1 VITFALNIACNKNSH
16 LFEFIH
22 SKWSLSLS
30 GKIIVMVVVP
40 LLSAALLIGTATGA
54 NSLLAYS
61 NPLNALL
68 QINPKGAIGGEN
80 TFTKYNQI
88 KAAIKSN
95 IDNGSNA
102 GIVIALVDPNG
113 TQFYGYGKMSA
124 TNQTNVNK
132 NTLFDIGSITK
143 SFTTLLLAVM
153 AKHGLVNLNDPI
165 EKYLP
170 ATVKVPTYNGQHITL
185 ESLAT
190 HTSGLPDNPPNM
202 PLTGPGF
209 QNYRFAQMYQAL
221 SDIRLTRAPGSQYNY
236 SNFGMALLGDILA
249 SKAGMP
255 YEQLVINRITN
266 VLGMNSTRITLS
278 DQLHY
283 RLALGHLN
291 GVELPASIENPLPLA
306 PAGSFRSTASDM
318 AKYLSVNMGLTKTT
332 LYNAMQQSHVMKI
345 NTNMSGFSGFR
356 KIYIGLGW
364 FTTTINNGTNGGTS
378 RNLIWDNGIFNGY
391 NSFIGFNPAKHK
403 GIAILCSAL
412 QRNLLISQ
420 IGFGPYDRLS
430 NLLWNLL
437 MD

>member
-1 VITFALNIACNKNSH
+1 MITFASNIVCNKNSH
-16 LFEFIH
+16 LFKFIH
-22 SKWSLSLS
+22 SEWSLSLS
-30 GKIIVMVVVP
+30 GTVVVVV
-40 LLSAALLIGTATGA
+40 LSAALLTSIITEA
-54 NSLLAYS
+54 NSILAASTSLNGLGLLE
-61 NPLNALL
+61 
-68 QINPKGAIGGEN
+68 IKHKGAIGGEN
-80 TFTKYNQI
+80 TFTISDQVKT
-88 KAAIKSN
+88 AIKSN

-102 GIVIALVDPNG
+102 GIVLALIDPNG

-124 TNQTNVNK
+124 ANQTNVNQ

-143 SFTTLLLAVM
+143 SFTTLLLADM
-153 AKHGLVNLNDPI
+153 ANHGLVNLNDPI

-170 ATVKVPTYNGQHITL
+170 ATVKVPTYNGQHVTL

-202 PLTGPGF
+202 PLIGPGF
-209 QNYRFAQMYQAL
+209 QNYTFAQMYQAL
-221 SDIRLTRAPGSQYNY
+221 SNIRLTRTPGSQYNY

-249 SKAGMP
+249 SKVSLP
-255 YEQLVINRITN
+255 YEKLVINRITN

-278 DQLHY
+278 DQLNS
-283 RLALGHLN
+283 RLASGHLN

-306 PAGSFRSTASDM
+306 PAGSFRSTASDL
-318 AKYLSVNMGLTKTT
+318 AKYLSANMGLTKTP
-332 LYNAMQQSHVMKI
+332 LYNAMQQSHTMKI
-345 NTNMSGFSGFR
+345 NTNMSGYGGHD

-364 FTTTINNGTNGGTS
+364 FTTINNSTNGGTS
-378 RNLIWDNGIFNGY
+378 RSLIWDNGIFNGY
-391 NSFIGFNPAKHK
+391 NTFIGFNPTKHK